1 MSTPR
6 GDAVWFTDGIGT
18 ADSAIEETLQRV
30 GISAVYLPAR
40 RITPEG
46 VPSLEPP
53 APPRPLER
61 VPVVLVV
68 DASSDPLAGAD
79 EKRGREFGGVLA
91 REVAA
96 AARRQASF
104 GHVRGVL
111 LDVPFTGATAPA
123 YAAALREA
131 RSRLSR
137 LLERGEGAGATAR
150 VLPILISM
158 RRKAPA
164 GEKERKAVRALASRT
179 DGIVAFVFG
188 DDNEADVTFV
198 DSLGKPWWPAYAS
211 ATRGA
216 VHRSA
221 GEAGVP
227 VAESALDALT
237 DDPRTELLHEL
248 PWNEDRG
255 WEFTLRA
262 TRGANVSGVSLS
274 AGDSVVF
281 VQPSL
286 ADLIGHYRTDTSR
299 RVLARGRILAVAG
312 GDDAGRL
319 FPVAALGDVIA
330 GRRVAPELRG
340 SIQTDGSRAVRVGAE
355 NPSPHASLVSR
366 IQNWIEVDL
375 SPARIADVE
384 LGGFDRWE
392 AYDERGRP
400 VSPGRATRVKLYE
413 TLVAPFEQLEPA
425 RLRIRG
431 APPADCCPVRT
442 HLAPAAGG
450 EVATDWASPAERS
463 KAQVPSSR

>member
-1 MSTPR
+1 MSPPR
-6 GDAVWFTDGIGT
+6 GDAVWFADGIG
-18 ADSAIEETLQRV
+18 AGDSGIEETLQRV

-40 RITPEG
+40 RITPDG
-46 VPSLEPP
+46 APSVDP
-53 APPRPLER
+53 APPPRPLAR
-61 VPVVLVV
+61 VPVVLVI
-68 DASSDPLAGAD
+68 DAPSDPLSGAD
-79 EKRGREFGGVLA
+79 EKRGKEFGGVLA
-91 REVAA
+91 REVSA

-104 GHVRGVL
+104 GPVRGVL

-123 YAAALREA
+123 YATALREA

-137 LLERGEGAGATAR
+137 LLERGEGAGAAAR

-164 GEKERKAVRALASRT
+164 DEKERKAIRALASRT

-188 DDNEADVTFV
+188 DDNEADVAFV
-198 DSLGKPWWPAYAS
+198 DSLGKAWWPAYAS
-211 ATRGA
+211 ETRGS
-216 VHRSA
+216 VHRA
-221 GEAGVP
+221 GGGASTP

-237 DDPRTELLHEL
+237 DDPRMELLHEL
-248 PWNEDRG
+248 PWNEGRG

-262 TRGANVSGVSLS
+262 TRAVNVSGVLLS
-274 AGDSVVF
+274 AGESVVF

-286 ADLIGHYRTDTSR
+286 ADLIARFRTDTSR
-299 RVLARGRILAVAG
+299 RALSRGRIVAVTG

-330 GRRVAPELRG
+330 GRGIAPELRT
-340 SIQTDGSRAVRVGAE
+340 SIQVEGSRAVRIGAE

-375 SPARIADVE
+375 SPARIADVD

-392 AYDERGRP
+392 AYDERGRA
-400 VSPGRATRVKLYE
+400 VSPGRATRVRLYE
-413 TLVAPFEQLEPA
+413 TLVAPFEELEPA

-431 APPADCCPVRT
+431 APPAGCCRVRS

-450 EVATDWASPAERS
+450 EVATDWALRTESS
-463 KAQVPSSR
+463 KLQIPGSK